1 MTLSASN
8 GQSSRVG
15 RIPRAFPLPDTML
28 YNMIFQPEFRQS
40 FHKRIKILN
49 RFVVPLYRIGVLP
62 LLGIGR
68 STMLLTTKGRTSG
81 RMRHFPVGYHRIDR
95 TVVVFSGWAQD
106 ANWYK
111 NMTADPDAV
120 YVQVG
125 FHRFHAR
132 AEVVRDPQMLRT
144 ILEQFVRQCPQA
156 ARQLL
161 GWDPQLDD
169 PATANFSMMIDKV
182 LVVRFHEL
190 SR

>member
-1 MTLSASN
+1 MTLNAGN
-8 GQSSRVG
+8 GHPSPLDRG
-15 RIPRAFPLPDTML
+15 PRTFPLPDTML
-28 YNMIFQPEFRQS
+28 YKMIFQPEFRQS
-40 FHKRIKILN
+40 FQKRIKLLN

-68 STMLLTTKGRTSG
+68 STLLLTTKGRTSG
-81 RMRHFPVGYHRIDR
+81 RLRHFPVGYHRIEG

-111 NMTADPDAV
+111 NMTADPDTV

-125 FHRFHAR
+125 FHRFPAR
-132 AEVVRDPQMLRT
+132 AEVVREPQALRNM
-144 ILEQFVRQCPQA
+144 LEQFVRQCPKA

-169 PATANFSMMIDKV
+169 PATADFSLAIEKV

-190 SR
+190 TR